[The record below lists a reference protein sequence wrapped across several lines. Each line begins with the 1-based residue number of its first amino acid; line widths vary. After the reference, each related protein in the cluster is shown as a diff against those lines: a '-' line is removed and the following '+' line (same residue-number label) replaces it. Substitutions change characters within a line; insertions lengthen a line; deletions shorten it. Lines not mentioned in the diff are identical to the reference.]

1 MYMYLHVCVLSLSLS
16 SSSLSPPL
24 QMSNP
29 AELLRMYLT
38 FDLLEPATL
47 LAIEFIDAVCGH
59 GKEFFGLEVITIR
72 MNSLQPQVSFSVS

>member
-1 MYMYLHVCVLSLSLS
+1 MASTYTYI
-16 SSSLSPPL
+16 P
-24 QMSNP
+24 QTSNP

-59 GKEFFGLEVITIR
+59 GKEFFGLEVVLTLGITRIGQT
-72 MNSLQPQVSFSVS
+72 L